1 LIFTTNDGSI
11 MIKLFGKKTFIDRL
25 GEAVGLKP
33 KHSATALRSGLAAA
47 GAAAGLAVVSAVV
60 SALRD
65 RQSDGT
71 QSAGKRDGR

>member
-1 LIFTTNDGSI
+1 MN
-11 MIKLFGKKTFIDRL
+11 KLFGKKTIIDRL
-25 GEAVGLKP
+25 GEAVGLRP
-33 KHSATALRSGLAAA
+33 KRSTTALRSGLAAA

-65 RQSDGT
+65 RQSDGS

>member
-1 LIFTTNDGSI
+1 MN
-11 MIKLFGKKTFIDRL
+11 KLFGKKTTIDRL

-33 KHSATALRSGLAAA
+33 KRSSTTLRSGVAAA

-65 RQSDGT
+65 RQSESD
-71 QSAGKRDGR
+71 GKRDAR

>member
-1 LIFTTNDGSI
+1 MN
-11 MIKLFGKKTFIDRL
+11 KLFGKKTIIDRL

-33 KHSATALRSGLAAA
+33 KRSTTAVRSGLAAA

-65 RQSDGT
+65 RQGD
-71 QSAGKRDGR
+71 GKRDDR

>member
-1 LIFTTNDGSI
+1 MN
-11 MIKLFGKKTFIDRL
+11 KLFGKKTMIDRL

-33 KHSATALRSGLAAA
+33 KRSSTTIRSGLAAA

-65 RQSDGT
+65 RQSN
-71 QSAGKRDGR
+71 GKRDAR

>member
-1 LIFTTNDGSI
+1 MN
-11 MIKLFGKKTFIDRL
+11 KLFGKKTIIDRL

-33 KHSATALRSGLAAA
+33 KHASTTVKSGLAAA

-65 RQSDGT
+65 RQSDG
-71 QSAGKRDGR
+71 KRDDR

>member
-1 LIFTTNDGSI
+1 MN
-11 MIKLFGKKTFIDRL
+11 KLLGKKTIIDRL

-33 KHSATALRSGLAAA
+33 KHSTTALRSGLAAA

-65 RQSDGT
+65 RQSDG
-71 QSAGKRDGR
+71 KRDDR